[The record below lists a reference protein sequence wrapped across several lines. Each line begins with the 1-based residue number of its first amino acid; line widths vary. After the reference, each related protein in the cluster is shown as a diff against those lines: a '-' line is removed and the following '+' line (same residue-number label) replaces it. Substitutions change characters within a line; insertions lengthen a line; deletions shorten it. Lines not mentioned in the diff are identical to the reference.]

1 MKFYR
6 WKTVATAVRGKDHIE
21 TDKPCQD
28 YVYSRRE
35 NGVVAIALSDGA
47 GSKKASEIG
56 AEIVTK
62 KITELMVNH
71 FDDFLMMTETI
82 DDINNP
88 FKRYAQLRAH
98 LIGELTKELNAY
110 IIKHGDM
117 NFKDLASTLLF
128 FAFKKDTYLMGHV
141 GDGLIVGRMVE
152 PGQDYLKVLSY
163 PDNGAEAN
171 ITFFM
176 TNDDLEE
183 HFKLFSGS
191 ISDLSGVILMSD
203 GPEEVLFSPQD
214 GIHPNTQSLF
224 LNFHN
229 VNATNYEKVLEN
241 LLQNEIAKFS
251 YDDLSLNILMLD
263 HIDVANDKVI
273 NQLEFFDQIH
283 SKDQFIKASFDAYL
297 IDELRPH
304 SKRHFQETK
313 DIESYIR
320 GLL

>member
-1 MKFYR
+1 MRFYR
-6 WKTVATAVRGKDHIE
+6 WKNVATAIQGKDHIE

-28 YVYSRRE
+28 YVFSRRE

-56 AEIVTK
+56 AELVTK
-62 KITELMVNH
+62 KITELLVTR
-71 FDDFLMMTETI
+71 FDEYLMMTENLTDL
-82 DDINNP
+82 DDP
-88 FKRYAQLRAH
+88 FKRYADLRDE
-98 LIGELTKELNAY
+98 LMNELTKELNNY
-110 IIKHGDM
+110 VIKHGDL
-117 NFKDLASTLLF
+117 NFNDLASTLLF
-128 FAFKKDTYLMGHV
+128 FAFKNDTYLMGHV

-152 PGQDYLKVLSY
+152 PSQDYLKVLSY

-176 TNDDLEE
+176 TNDDLAD

-214 GIHPNTQSLF
+214 GIHPNTESLF

-229 VNATNYEKVLEN
+229 VAAPNYQKVIEN
-241 LLQNEIAKFS
+241 LLTNEIAKFS

-263 HIDVANDKVI
+263 HTELAKDQVVG
-273 NQLEFFDQIH
+273 QLEFFEHIY

-297 IDELRPH
+297 MDELRPH
-304 SKRHFQETK
+304 SKKHFKEPK
-313 DIESYIR
+313 DIEQFIR
-320 GLL
+320 SLL